1 MKMNKAVEDVHE
13 AEAELA
19 KRLRVTG
26 ERHASESDLYHLGH
40 TLARQCAEHLRALAP
55 FAERYGAK
63 PAPDDLDASPGL
75 LETVRRKSAE
85 VVGRSEAAGLMLMAD
100 LRELYLA
107 AQHAELA
114 WVVLL
119 QAAKASRDAELIEVV
134 TGCHEETEMCG
145 KWLRT
150 RIKEA
155 APQVYAAG

>member
-1 MKMNKAVEDVHE
+1 MNMNKAIEDLHD

-26 ERHASESDLYHLGH
+26 ERHASESDIYHLGH
-40 TLARQCAEHLRALAP
+40 TLARQCAEHLQALAP
-55 FAERYGAK
+55 FAERYGAT
-63 PAPDDLDASPGL
+63 PARDDVDASPGI
-75 LETVRRKSAE
+75 LEAVRRRTAGI
-85 VVGRSEAAGLMLMAD
+85 VGRSEAAGLLLMAD
-100 LRELYLA
+100 LSDLYLT

-119 QAAKASRDAELIEVV
+119 QAAKARRDADLIDVV
-134 TGCHEETEMCG
+134 THCHEQTEMCG

-155 APQVYAAG
+155 APQVYATG

>member
-1 MKMNKAVEDVHE
+1 MNMHKAIEDLHD

-26 ERHASESDLYHLGH
+26 ERHASESDIYHLGH
-40 TLARQCAEHLRALAP
+40 TLARRSAEHLQALAP

-63 PAPDDLDASPGL
+63 PAPDDLDATHGV
-75 LETVRRKSAE
+75 LETVRRKGAQ
-85 VVGRSEAAGLMLMAD
+85 VIGRSEAAGLMLMAD
-100 LRELYLA
+100 LRELYLV
-107 AQHAELA
+107 AQHAEIA

-119 QAAKASRDAELIEVV
+119 QAAKARRDAELIEVV
-134 TGCHEETEMCG
+134 TRCHEEAEMCG

-150 RIKEA
+150 RIKDA

>member
-1 MKMNKAVEDVHE
+1 VKMHKAIEEVHE
-13 AEAELA
+13 AEAALA
-19 KRLRVTG
+19 KRLRATC

-40 TLARQCAEHLRALAP
+40 TLARRCAQHLQALAP
-55 FAERYGAK
+55 FAQRYDAK
-63 PAPDDLDASPGL
+63 PAPDDIDESPGL

-85 VVGRSEAAGLMLMAD
+85 VIGRSEVAGLLLMSD
-100 LRELYLA
+100 LRDLYLA

-114 WVVLL
+114 WVILL
-119 QAAKASRDAELIEVV
+119 QAAKAKRDAELIDIV
-134 TGCHEETEMCG
+134 TSCHEQTEMTG

>member
-1 MKMNKAVEDVHE
+1 MNMNKAIEDVHD
-13 AEAELA
+13 AEAEVA

-26 ERHASESDLYHLGH
+26 ERHASESDIYHLGH

-55 FAERYGAK
+55 FADRYGAK
-63 PAPDDLDASPGL
+63 PAPDDVEASPGL
-75 LETVRRKSAE
+75 LETVRRKTGE
-85 VVGRSEAAGLMLMAD
+85 VVGRSESAGLLLMTD

-119 QAAKASRDAELIEVV
+119 QAAKARRDGDLIEVV
-134 TGCHEETEMCG
+134 TRCHEQTEMCG

>member
-1 MKMNKAVEDVHE
+1 VKMHKAVEDVHE
-13 AEAELA
+13 AEAALA
-19 KRLRVTG
+19 KRLRATG

-40 TLARQCAEHLRALAP
+40 TLARRCAEHLQALAP
-55 FAERYGAK
+55 FAQRYGAK
-63 PAPDDLDASPGL
+63 PAPDDLEESPGL

-85 VVGRSEAAGLMLMAD
+85 VVGRSEVAGLILMAD
-100 LRELYLA
+100 LRDLYLA

-119 QAAKASRDAELIEVV
+119 QAAKAKRDAELIDAV
-134 TGCHEETEMCG
+134 TRCHEEAEMCG